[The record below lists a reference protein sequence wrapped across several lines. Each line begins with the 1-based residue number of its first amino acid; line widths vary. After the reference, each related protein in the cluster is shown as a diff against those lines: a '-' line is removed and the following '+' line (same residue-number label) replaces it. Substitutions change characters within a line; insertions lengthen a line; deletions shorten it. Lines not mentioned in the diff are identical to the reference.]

1 MKTVDVNQINSR
13 LREYLEGLSEESVA
27 LLVDGEPIAVLMPTK
42 GADLETIS
50 LSLNP
55 KFLKMLEESY
65 ISLRVD
71 GGISSEDLRQ
81 RLGLGESSLADKPS
95 SDLQAVPDQV

>member
-1 MKTVDVNQINSR
+1 MKTVEIVQINSY
-13 LREYLEGLSEESVA
+13 LREYLEDLGEVPAA
-27 LLVDGEPIAVLMPTK
+27 LLINGEPVAVLMPTK

-55 KFLKMLEESY
+55 KFLKMMEESY

-71 GGISSEDLRQ
+71 SGISMDDLRQ
-81 RLGLGESSLADKPS
+81 ELGLAKDCTDKPEI
-95 SDLQAVPDQV
+95 

>member
-1 MKTVDVNQINSR
+1 MKTIEVAETNGN
-13 LREYLEGLSEESVA
+13 LRDFIAGLGEEPAA
-27 LLVDGEPIAVLMPTK
+27 LLVDGAPVAVLMPTK

-55 KFLKMLEESY
+55 NFLKMMEESY
-65 ISLRVD
+65 INLRVN

-81 RLGLGESSLADKPS
+81 RLGLEETSLADKLS
-95 SDLQAVPDQV
+95 GDLQAVPD

>member
-1 MKTVDVNQINSR
+1 MKTVEVAQIDGN
-13 LREYLEGLSEESVA
+13 LREYLEGLGEEPVA
-27 LLVDGEPIAVLMPTK
+27 LLVDGEPVAVLMPTK

-55 KFLKMLEESY
+55 KFLKMMEESY
-65 ISLRVD
+65 IGLRVA

-81 RLGLGESSLADKPS
+81 QLGLGENSLADKPS
-95 SDLQAVPDQV
+95 GDLQAVPD